1 MARRTKPVIP
11 AVTPG
16 ARPPRRWGR
25 RRARRGL
32 PSPTSVGVD
41 MLAHS
46 RPLPD
51 DAGPRVVGTGEVAF
65 QRIVER
71 IRSATRSVDI
81 RAFLWRDDD
90 AGNLLGEAV
99 LRAAERG
106 AQVRI
111 HKDRIAAVYEYA
123 GGNKQSFFHKRVNPV
138 HGVQA
143 WFLGAVFRAKG
154 SFRQRPNALSQ
165 AVLAH
170 PNIKVEHLRNRFD
183 HSKVYVVDDEW
194 MCLGS
199 MGIGDNHRHDW
210 VDLMVELDGADHVA
224 RLRQRMAGDD
234 EFDPSRGLDFLV
246 HSRSAHRP
254 KTCPMLTHRLG
265 LIDSAKTALTVEMA
279 YLGDVRFTRALV
291 RAIERGVA
299 VTLVTA
305 ARADVLGNS
314 NRSTCE
320 TLRRLTGGPDH
331 LRIVVLPRMVHSK
344 AVVIDHRWVDIG
356 SANFTRL
363 SHGVYDEINLYADH
377 APFAR
382 ALEAEIA
389 RHAEEGEIIAG
400 KLALKAVRTQLE
412 RAIVAFQSRKG
423 G

>member
-1 MARRTKPVIP
+1 MP
-11 AVTPG
+11 AV
-16 ARPPRRWGR
+16 RPPRRWG

-32 PSPTSVGVD
+32 PSPTSLAVD
-41 MLAHS
+41 LLANS
-46 RPLPD
+46 QPLPD
-51 DAGPRVVGTGEVAF
+51 GAGPRVVGTGEVAF

-71 IRSATRSVDI
+71 IRTATRSVDI

-99 LRAAERG
+99 LAAADRG
-106 AQVRI
+106 AKVTI

-123 GGNKQSFFHKRVNPV
+123 GGNKQSFFHKRVDPIR
-138 HGVQA
+138 GMQA

-154 SFRQRPNALSQ
+154 SFRQKANPLSQ
-165 AVLAH
+165 AILAH
-170 PNIKVEHLRNRFD
+170 PNIAVEHLRKRFD

-210 VDLMVELDGADHVA
+210 VDLMVELDGAEHIA
-224 RLRQRMAGDD
+224 RLKQRMAGDD

-246 HSRSAHRP
+246 HSRAAHRP
-254 KTCPMLTHRLG
+254 KTCPMLTHRLA

-291 RAIERGVA
+291 RAVERGVT

-314 NRSTCE
+314 NRATFES
-320 TLRRLTGGPDH
+320 LRKLTGGPEH

-377 APFAR
+377 APFAV
-382 ALEAEIA
+382 ALEDEIA
-389 RHAEEGEIIAG
+389 RHAEEGELIAG
-400 KLALKAVRTQLE
+400 KLALKAVRTQIE
-412 RAIVAFQSRKG
+412 RAVVAFQSRRG